1 MEDWQPSPRVSWG
14 DVDDASEPDTPPST
28 PPRTLR
34 EPRYSS
40 GSSSREIDSI
50 GVEDALSHSLHSP
63 PQPGQQARG
72 RDAVVDKGVERSRR
86 QDRRGP
92 RPARPAAAPPP
103 PAVRPQRTKS
113 SNGKKTNGK
122 KKKAPPAR
130 PSITLPDRV
139 DKRERPR
146 RPRRTAADVEAALN
160 FGGERLDGE
169 TPREGAACRSPK
181 ASPRRLGAEFDFRE
195 VYDDAAVAAQLPLS
209 GRDVGATLRGAPV
222 SASRRLY

>member
-1 MEDWQPSPRVSWG
+1 MEDWQASPRVSWG
-14 DVDDASEPDTPPST
+14 DVDDASEPDTPST
-28 PPRTLR
+28 PPRTPLR
-34 EPRYSS
+34 EPRFSR

-103 PAVRPQRTKS
+103 PPRPQLKKS

-122 KKKAPPAR
+122 KKK
-130 PSITLPDRV
+130 
-139 DKRERPR
+139 R
-146 RPRRTAADVEAALN
+146 RPR
-160 FGGERLDGE
+160 
-169 TPREGAACRSPK
+169 
-181 ASPRRLGAEFDFRE
+181 
-195 VYDDAAVAAQLPLS
+195 
-209 GRDVGATLRGAPV
+209 GRP
-222 SASRRLY
+222 